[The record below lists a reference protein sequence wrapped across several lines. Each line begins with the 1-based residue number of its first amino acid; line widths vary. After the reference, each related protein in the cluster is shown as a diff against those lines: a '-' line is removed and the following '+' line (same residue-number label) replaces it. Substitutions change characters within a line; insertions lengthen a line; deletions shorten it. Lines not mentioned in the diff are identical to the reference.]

1 MFVDKQRSPECWQ
14 LTPVTHTAFD
24 YAARMAVNE
33 NRAERATIAH
43 FTRVHLKILLASI
56 SVLGINRLLVDAAVA
71 K

>member
-1 MFVDKQRSPECWQ
+1 
-14 LTPVTHTAFD
+14 
-24 YAARMAVNE
+24 MAVNE